1 MMDINKLI
9 KFTKTLKV
17 LYVEDN
23 AEARESTLMILEE
36 FFDDMLVAIDGQDG
50 FENFQRHGV
59 DLIITDINM
68 PRLNGL
74 EMIKKIRIF
83 DKDVPILI
91 LSAYNESGFF
101 IDSIKLGVE
110 GYLLKP
116 IDMKQF
122 LGVLKKVTE
131 KLMLKAEV
139 EKNISFLHQ
148 YQEATDHSAIVS
160 KTDIN
165 GCITYVNDKFC
176 KIYGYSKD
184 ELIGKNHNIIRHPD
198 NPSLIY
204 EDMWNTIKNK
214 KQIHKMVVRNIAKDG
229 RSYYVKAV
237 TKPILDVNGDIIEF
251 IAIRNDITEIMSPKK
266 QLDDLIA
273 SYKEPL
279 VVYLKI
285 EDFDTLE
292 GFYSNTTVEIIQE
305 KIARYLE
312 LSITKKCNFDKIF
325 QLGNG
330 EYAMVNE
337 KNECFSD
344 ENIFIDELKKY
355 QDNLR
360 DYIVDIGDVEYGITV
375 LISLAYGEDKVL
387 ESSKLGIK
395 KLLRNK
401 QDFII
406 SNNFAQIEQENA
418 KKNLDTISL
427 IKTAISSSNIILY
440 FQPIVN
446 NKTKKVE
453 KFESLVRLV
462 SQDGEVLSPFF
473 FLDISKR
480 GKYYSQI
487 TKIVLK
493 RSFDALKQTDK
504 DISIN
509 ISALD
514 IEKRTTR
521 EFILELLEQNL
532 DYTHRVVFE
541 LLEDESVKNFKTISK
556 FICNVKKLGVKI
568 AIDDFGAGYS
578 NFERLLD
585 YQPDILKIDGCLIRD
600 ILTNNYSLSV
610 VKTIIAFAKEQ
621 NIKIIAEYVEN
632 EEIYCLLNSLGVDYS
647 QGYYFGKPSLLESI
661 KS

>member
-1 MMDINKLI
+1 MDINKLI

-17 LYVEDN
+17 LYIEDN

-50 FENFQRHGV
+50 FENFQRYGV

-74 EMIKKIRIF
+74 EMIKKIRTF

-229 RSYYVKAV
+229 KSYYVKAV
-237 TKPILDVNGDIIEF
+237 TKPILDVNGEIIEF

-312 LSITKKCNFDKIF
+312 SSIAKKCNFDKIF

-360 DYIVDIGDVEYGITV
+360 DHIVDIGDVEYGITV
-375 LISLAYGEDKVL
+375 LISLAYGKDKVL

-446 NKTKKVE
+446 NRTKEVE

-541 LLEDESVKNFKTISK
+541 LLEDENVKNFKTISK

-647 QGYYFGKPSLLESI
+647 QGYYFGKPSLLESA